1 MKKVSICI
9 PWRDRAWVAPATL
22 ASIEAQTYPKEFL
35 SINFIAHNCTDG
47 TFDIL
52 HAWILKNIDKY
63 RYCEL
68 VPVKDSTRPDGRH
81 SLIRDRTE
89 KDPRHAQATLKNML
103 VGMCDENEYWFFC
116 DSDGILHPR
125 CIEYLVQADKDIV
138 GGLINVTPEE
148 SMWNFFPLQEPG
160 APFKGVE
167 GRKNPPDVLSKVGF
181 ICGILLYSPM
191 AKAACRFSF
200 DNIPGCGKSIG
211 EDEGA
216 IRDAE
221 RHGIEIWMEPKARG
235 LHVMSPEMLAPMKAR
250 WEEWLKS

>member
-22 ASIEAQTYPKEFL
+22 ASIEAQTYPKELL

-116 DSDGILHPR
+116 DSDVILHPQ
-125 CIEYLVQADKDIV
+125 CIERLVTADKDIV
-138 GGLINVTPEE
+138 GGLTNVTPDNT
-148 SMWNFFPLQEPG
+148 MWNYFPLTEQPGMPYSRAGVTEP
-160 APFKGVE
+160 PL
-167 GRKNPPDVLSKVGF
+167 VLTQVSAVF
-181 ICGILLYSPM
+181 GILLYSPR
-191 AKAACRFSF
+191 AYKTCSF
-200 DNIPGCGKSIG
+200 KFIGTG

-216 IRDAE
+216 LRDAE
-221 RHGIEIWMEPKARG
+221 RVGISVWLQPAAMGR
-235 LHVMSPEMLAPMKAR
+235 HVMRQEDLPAAL
-250 WEEWLKS
+250 EEYEKCLIG